1 MLKLYLSFNI
11 FWNIWEDSNKE
22 FRKNKILSFY
32 ENKLFTIES
41 NNNKLFTIEFIK
53 KVFND
58 EIKEKDK
65 SNILK
70 IVEEAKYITN
80 NNQDI
85 YEIEYKLNFIALYM
99 VNSNKI
105 LIDILYKLNYDNII
119 LNDISNILDKIYL
132 KLLLIIKN
140 LKRNKKDTNI
150 DELIKLIN
158 IFEEKVKLIFI

>member
-1 MLKLYLSFNI
+1 
-11 FWNIWEDSNKE
+11 
-22 FRKNKILSFY
+22 
-32 ENKLFTIES
+32 
-41 NNNKLFTIEFIK
+41 
-53 KVFND
+53 
-58 EIKEKDK
+58 
-65 SNILK
+65 
-70 IVEEAKYITN
+70 
-80 NNQDI
+80 
-85 YEIEYKLNFIALYM
+85 M